1 MAKRNASISVA
12 GLAVPF
18 RVWGQ
23 RFAFLGL
30 LALAF
35 ALMLMSK
42 AETGALER
50 ARTAIVDATAPVL
63 DVMSRPVEAGQAV
76 AQSVESF
83 FVTRAENDRLR
94 QENARLLRWML
105 MAQQLEVENAT
116 LRAQLDFVPE
126 AAPRAITARVVA
138 DTGGAFFQSL
148 LINAGA
154 RHFVQRGQAVVSH
167 GGVVGRVVE
176 VGDRSA
182 RVLLLT
188 DLNSRIPAIVESSGD
203 RVIVTGD
210 NTPWPTLTYLASNS
224 PVSAGDRVLTSGHGG
239 VFPPGLV
246 IGVVAEASEARVT
259 IQPIVPLSRVS
270 DVRVLDY
277 GVNGILP
284 PPEQVPARIAP
295 RPADLAAQPAT
306 PADVHP
312 ESATAPASPAAGAE
326 TTR

>member
-1 MAKRNASISVA
+1 MSVA
-12 GLAVPF
+12 GLAVPI
-18 RVWGQ
+18 RIWGQ

-35 ALMLMSK
+35 ALMLLSK

-63 DVMSRPVEAGQAV
+63 DVMSRPIEAGRTA
-76 AQSVESF
+76 AQSVESYII
-83 FVTRAENDRLR
+83 VHAENERLR
-94 QENARLLRWML
+94 EENARLLRWMQ

-116 LRAQLDFVPE
+116 LRAQLDFIPE
-126 AAPRAITARVVA
+126 AEPRAITARVVA
-138 DTGGAFFQSL
+138 DTGGAFFHSL

-154 RHFVQRGQAVVSH
+154 QHFVRRGQAVVSQ
-167 GGVVGRVVE
+167 GGLVGRVVE

-188 DLNSRIPAIVESSGD
+188 DLNSRIPAIVESTGD

-210 NTPWPTLTYLASNS
+210 NTPWPMLTYLASNS

-239 VFPPGLV
+239 VFPPGLL

-259 IQPIVPLSRVS
+259 VQPAVPLSQIS
-270 DVRVLDY
+270 EARVLDY

-284 PPEQVPARIAP
+284 PPEQVPARIVPHADEPAAAAAP
-295 RPADLAAQPAT
+295 
-306 PADVHP
+306 
-312 ESATAPASPAAGAE
+312 TAPAEPAH
-326 TTR
+326 

>member
-83 FVTRAENDRLR
+83 FVMRAENDRLR

-188 DLNSRIPAIVESSGD
+188 DLNSRIPAIVESTGD

-270 DVRVLDY
+270 EVRVLDY

-312 ESATAPASPAAGAE
+312 ESATATASPAAGAE